1 MSSTDVTVY
10 PWPANKARAASTIR
24 RRRRSTLASR
34 RSWAEGTA
42 IDLPGCE
49 RPRDDQ
55 ALDLAGAFEKG
66 VDLGVAVPFLDRE
79 VADVA
84 VAPADLDRLLGDLDR
99 HLAGLQLGHR
109 ALRLGELAAIAA
121 LPQRPPDQGPRGF
134 DLGRH
139 VREHESDRLVLDQ
152 RAAELLA
159 LLGVVKGEL
168 KRGARDAQRLGADD
182 RPRELKRLQSDGGS
196 RVLAFARTSQLG
208 LELLHAAEHVI
219 ERDRAVFEQ
228 HLGRVRGADA
238 HLLFL
243 FAHAQ
248 AFRAGRH
255 DKARLPAGPQL
266 GLHRRHDDV
275 DVGDPAVGDENL
287 LAVDDPVAVLAD
299 GACLHRRDVGAGVGL
314 GHREGAQGR
323 LLRSPEAG
331 RDPGRDLLWRA
342 LGEDGRHRQPRALDG
357 QRDARAAPGQLLGD
371 ERRHDARAVAV
382 RLLQELGAVE
392 PDLGRLLD
400 DRPGKLLRFVVL
412 VGHRP
417 DFLLRDAMAPVS
429 DLLLLVAQLE
439 RNHVCP
445 RAPGVLTHQYS
456 YVPFPGT
463 NLRRGASSCQLP

>member
-10 PWPANKARAASTIR
+10 PWPANKASAASTIR

-42 IDLPGCE
+42 IDLPGRQ

-84 VAPADLDRLLGDLDR
+84 VAAADLDRLLGDFDR

-109 ALRLGELAAIAA
+109 ALRLGEL
-121 LPQRPPDQGPRGF
+121 QPR
-134 DLGRH
+134 LK
-139 VREHESDRLVLDQ
+139 
-152 RAAELLA
+152 LL
-159 LLGVVKGEL
+159 
-168 KRGARDAQRLGADD
+168 Q
-182 RPRELKRLQSDGGS
+182 
-196 RVLAFARTSQLG
+196 
-208 LELLHAAEHVI
+208 AAEHVL
-219 ERDRAVFEQ
+219 ERDRAVLEQ

-243 FAHAQ
+243 LAHAE

-255 DKARLPAGPQL
+255 DKACLPAGPQL
-266 GLHRRHDDV
+266 WLHRSHDDV

-299 GACLHRRDVGAGVGL
+299 GAGLHRRDVRAGVGL

-323 LLRSPEAG
+323 LLGSPEAG

-342 LGEDGRHRQPRALDG
+342 LGEDRRDRQARALDG

-382 RLLQELGAVE
+382 RLLQELGAVQ

-400 DRPGKLLRFVVL
+400 DRPGEFLGFVVL
-412 VGHRP
+412 VGHRA
-417 DFLLRDAMAPVS
+417 DFLLREAMDPVS

-463 NLRRGASSCQLP
+463 NATPRRVMVSIALTRWGGGSDRLDPQPVGADDEESPPDAGQDRAGDLHGHQGPDHGPHHPPTAHPEGRTDEHV

>member
-10 PWPANKARAASTIR
+10 PWPANKASAASTIR
-24 RRRRSTLASR
+24 RRRRSTRASR

-42 IDLPGCE
+42 IDLAGCE

-55 ALDLAGAFEKG
+55 ALDLAGAFEEG
-66 VDLGVAVPFLDRE
+66 VDLGVAVPFPARE
-79 VADVA
+79 VAAVA
-84 VAPADLDRLLGDLDR
+84 VAAADLDRLLGDLDR
-99 HLAGLQLGHR
+99 HLAGLQLGHG
-109 ALRLGELAAIAA
+109 AVRLGELAAIAA
-121 LPQRPPDQGPRGF
+121 LPQRPPDQGARGL

-152 RAAELLA
+152 RAPELLA

-182 RPRELKRLQSDGGS
+182 RPRQLERLQSHRRTLVG
-196 RVLAFARTSQLG
+196 AFLG
-208 LELLHAAEHVI
+208 ALQPGLQLLHAAEHVL
-219 ERDRAVFEQ
+219 ERNRAVLEQ
-228 HLGRVRGADA
+228 HLGGVRGADA

-243 FAHAQ
+243 LAHAQ
-248 AFRAGRH
+248 AFGPGRH
-255 DKARLPAGPQL
+255 YKAGLPAGPQL
-266 GLHRRHDDV
+266 GFHRRHDDV

-299 GACLHRRDVGAGVGL
+299 GAGLHRRDVGAGVWL
-314 GHREGAQGR
+314 GPRQGAQGR

-342 LGEDGRHRQPRALDG
+342 LGEDRRHRQARALDG
-357 QRDARAAPGQLLGD
+357 HRDARAAPGQLLGD
-371 ERRHDARAVAV
+371 ERGHDARAVAV

-392 PDLGRLLD
+392 PDLGRVLD
-400 DRPGKLLRFVVL
+400 DRPGEFLGFVVL
-412 VGHRP
+412 VGLRA
-417 DFLLRDAMAPVS
+417 DFLLREAMDPVS

-456 YVPFPGT
+456 YVPFPKAT
-463 NLRRGASSCQLP
+463 LRRGASPCQLP